1 MQNNFKKCY
10 ISLRNLCLF
19 INTTCNLRILNK
31 SNPLFPNFLLRLQSV
46 FEEKRDET
54 LKVENNISL
63 VQDQVFVCG
72 DVAAVIGAMAKY
84 NTTRKEVAR
93 KKPEEMCTL
102 GKSDAWL

>member
-1 MQNNFKKCY
+1 MTRSPRFSYN
-10 ISLRNLCLF
+10 SRNL
-19 INTTCNLRILNK
+19 
-31 SNPLFPNFLLRLQSV
+31 NPIGV